1 MKYLIDSDW
10 IIEFLKGRT
19 EAVRLINLLLPL
31 QCAISIMTYGE
42 VYQGIYYGRDRAQNE
57 KAFRRFL
64 RGVTVLGVSRVVAR
78 QYAIVRGDLQARG
91 MLIAQPDILIAA
103 TAIHHGLELVTRN
116 VRDFGRIPGL
126 VLYRP

>member
-10 IIEFLKGRT
+10 IVEFLKGRT
-19 EAVRLINLLLPL
+19 DAVRVINYLLPL

-42 VYQGIYYGRDRAQNE
+42 VYQGIYYGRDRPQNE
-57 KAFRRFL
+57 VAFQQFL
-64 RGVTVLGVSRVVAR
+64 RGVSVLGVSRPVAR
-78 QYAIVRGDLQARG
+78 QYAVIRGDLQARG

-116 VRDFGRIPGL
+116 IRDFGSISGL
-126 VLYRP
+126 VTHRP